1 MEDIDFTTN
10 TPDISSAVEI
20 NKEKL
25 TPENLQNFSQRKMI
39 VEQAISDIISQSK
52 HTVILNLQEVVVET
66 NKMERLVIE
75 LMARLKEIGASV
87 AITNNNIIS
96 SEFLLENNI

>member
-1 MEDIDFTTN
+1 
-10 TPDISSAVEI
+10 
-20 NKEKL
+20 
-25 TPENLQNFSQRKMI
+25 MI